1 MNSRQLLEPHFG
13 HLGSELI
20 DEIEKSSQEQ
30 TFEPGAVLLKEGQ
43 YVRVIPLVLEGLIKV
58 ITKYED
64 REFLVY
70 YIEPDQTCIMSFA
83 ACLSQ
88 EPSRILAV
96 VEEPTRAILLPV
108 DLVTGWIK
116 QYPNLNSLFF
126 NMYQLRYNDLLS
138 TINHLLFDRLDKRI
152 MDYLQ
157 QRKLLKGSVDLKITH
172 RQIANEVGTSREVVT
187 RILHKLE
194 EDGQVKQLP
203 DRLKIL

>member
-1 MNSRQLLEPHFG
+1 MNSRQLLERHFG

-88 EPSRILAV
+88 EPSRIMAV